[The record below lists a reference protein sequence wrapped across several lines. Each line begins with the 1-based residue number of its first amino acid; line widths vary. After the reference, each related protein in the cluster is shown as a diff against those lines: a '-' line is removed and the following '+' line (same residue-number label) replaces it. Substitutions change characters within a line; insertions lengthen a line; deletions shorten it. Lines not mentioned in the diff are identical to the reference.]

1 MILQGPATSAPGRV
15 LVSRNRETR
24 ARFLLTVTAIAQ
36 ARRGG
41 SVDRPYPWL
50 KYLNADDLAND
61 VEFTA
66 MPVTNRMGEKLGS
79 VDGFIVDSTTG
90 RPYYVVVDAG
100 GWFKSKH
107 FLLPVGHA
115 SIEVQNDKEA
125 LVADVERD
133 RIRRFP
139 GFDKDNFE
147 QISPEAIKAMND
159 DICIACG
166 VEVVSYPASEPYDAA
181 WNRRDFATPDWWHSE
196 PSLPDRMGDRAFSE
210 RVDYPKQSAAEQ
222 RADNARRGQSSSGDI
237 RSNERAAADDPSPHY
252 GGRAQP
258 GDVIGLETGGE
269 RTYVGDTA
277 DDENKRREAAERAA
291 SRR

>member
-1 MILQGPATSAPGRV
+1 
-15 LVSRNRETR
+15 
-24 ARFLLTVTAIAQ
+24 
-36 ARRGG
+36 
-41 SVDRPYPWL
+41 VDRPYPWL
-50 KYLNADDLAND
+50 KYLNADDLEND
-61 VEFTA
+61 VDFST

-90 RPYYVVVDAG
+90 RPYYIVVDAG

-115 SIEVQNDKEA
+115 SLETQNDNDA

-139 GFDKDNFE
+139 GFDKANFE
-147 QISPEAIKAMND
+147 KISPEALKAMND
-159 DICIACG
+159 EICVACG
-166 VEVVSYPASEPYDAA
+166 VEVVSYSASEPYDAA
-181 WNRRDFATPDWWHSE
+181 WNRRDFATPDWWQSE
-196 PSLPDRMGDRAFSE
+196 PTLPNRMGDRAFSE
-210 RVDYPKQSAAEQ
+210 PVDYPEQSAAER
-222 RADNARRGQSSSGDI
+222 RAESLRREGSS
-237 RSNERAAADDPSPHY
+237 RVERASSDDRPANDPSPHY

-277 DDENKRREAAERAA
+277 EDENKRREDAERAA
-291 SRR
+291 SRPTRR